1 MPKSTP
7 EEREQDFVA
16 PENAQEHGFYGSA
29 VSEYPNEMYTVEGI
43 ANRKPGG
50 PVGVTEEEFR
60 SSIAQAVPTIEP
72 GEGGEGRTDT
82 SENLRKEQDEAA
94 EARENMGPGTVR
106 AEDDPAQ
113 SPRRE
118 KLGK

>member
-1 MPKSTP
+1 MPRSTP
-7 EEREQDFVA
+7 EEREQDFVP
-16 PENAQEHGFYGSA
+16 PEDAQEHGYYGSA
-29 VSEYPNEMYTVEGI
+29 VSEFPNEMYTVEGI

-60 SSIAQAVPTIEP
+60 SSVAQAIPDIEA
-72 GEGGEGRTDT
+72 GDGAEDRGDT
-82 SENLRKEQDEAA
+82 SETLRKEQE
-94 EARENMGPGTVR
+94 EARESRKDAGTGTVR
-106 AEDDPAQ
+106 AEDDSSQ